1 MKANSY
7 NLLMNTSCMQ
17 CDILIWRFF
26 YTFYFLSV
34 GISSIQMYAFS
45 YYYDRAVDLT
55 LIGKNN
61 NSFFFMQFTIL

>member
-1 MKANSY
+1 
-7 NLLMNTSCMQ
+7 MQ

-26 YTFYFLSV
+26 STFYFLSV

-61 NSFFFMQFTIL
+61 NSFFYAVYHPVIYQAIGCPT